1 MNESRDK
8 TINLRVSEAEKS
20 EIENRAKSVGT
31 DVSTLIR
38 NAVLTDENLVF
49 LQDGTEIAKSMCSLV
64 KNIQTAQRNNS
75 IDKKYCTL
83 ILSSLEELVSAF
95 NQLSDKLSD
104 ISDDE

>member
-8 TINLRVSEAEKS
+8 TINLRVSEIEKS

-31 DVSTLIR
+31 DISTLIR
-38 NAVLTDENLVF
+38 KAVLTDEKLVL
-49 LQDGTEIAKSMCSLV
+49 LQDGPEIAKGIYSLV
-64 KNIQTAQRNNS
+64 KNIQTAERNND